1 MVAARAGHR
10 HHTGA
15 MNLSYRQR
23 LAVMVVLLAVF
34 MAGLAISNTVNQYLG
49 IGICSVAFVLTALVV
64 LGLNRAR

>member
-1 MVAARAGHR
+1 
-10 HHTGA
+10 

-23 LAVMVVLLAVF
+23 LLVMIVLLAVF

-64 LGLNRAR
+64 LGLNRGGR

>member
-1 MVAARAGHR
+1 MRALHR

-23 LAVMVVLLAVF
+23 IAVMVVLLAVF
-34 MAGLAISNTVNQYLG
+34 MAGIAISNTINQYLG